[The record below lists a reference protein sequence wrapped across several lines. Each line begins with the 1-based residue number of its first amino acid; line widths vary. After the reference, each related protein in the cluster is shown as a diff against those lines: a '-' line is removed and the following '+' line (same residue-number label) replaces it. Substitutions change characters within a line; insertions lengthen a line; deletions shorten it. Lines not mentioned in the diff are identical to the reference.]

1 MQKVEDSIVGNRQ
14 FMLAVIADLEKKY
27 PRATYKPKDNI
38 EVIMFKEG
46 GLSLIDYMKRTY
58 LNGT

>member
-1 MQKVEDSIVGNRQ
+1 MEKVEESIVGNRQ

-27 PRATYKPKDNI
+27 PRGTYKPKDKI

-46 GLSLIDYMKRTY
+46 GLSLIEYIKRTY
-58 LNGT
+58 INGQ